1 MTSTAKHKIAFVIFD
16 CDGVL
21 VDSEPIANRVFM
33 EALNRAGV
41 TITLREL
48 FANYVGLSLEQG
60 LARINQ
66 NYGVL
71 LGNDFLADYKVARDA
86 ALAAEIKS
94 IAGVEDVISQLS
106 LPYCVASNSEASK
119 VEKMLSLTG
128 LLAYFEGRIFSAA
141 DLGKPK
147 PAPDVY
153 LKIAAQFGVNPA
165 DCLVIEDTTTGVR
178 AGVAAG
184 MTVIG
189 YSATT
194 SAEALTEAG
203 AFQVFKTMPEIQQSI
218 IQLSAGTKSISER
231 DGVL

>member
-1 MTSTAKHKIAFVIFD
+1 MTSTAKHAIAFVIFD

-21 VDSEPIANRVFM
+21 VDSEPISNRVFM
-33 EALNRAGV
+33 EALNQAGV
-41 TITLREL
+41 PITLSEL
-48 FANYVGLSLEQG
+48 FERYVGLSLEQG
-60 LARINQ
+60 LTRINQ
-66 NYGVL
+66 KYGVL
-71 LGNDFLADYKVARDA
+71 LGNDFLANYKVARDA
-86 ALAAEIKS
+86 ALAAEIKV
-94 IAGVEDVISQLS
+94 IAGVEDVIRQLT

-128 LLAYFEGRIFSAA
+128 LLSYFKGRIFSAA

-165 DCLVIEDTTTGVR
+165 DCLVIEDTTTGIS

-184 MTVIG
+184 MKVIG

-194 SAEALTEAG
+194 SAQALAAAG
-203 AFQVFKTMPEIQQSI
+203 AFQVFKTMSEIQELI
-218 IQLSAGTKSISER
+218 IQLSGGTE
-231 DGVL
+231 

>member
-1 MTSTAKHKIAFVIFD
+1 MTSTAKHKIPFVIFD

-41 TITLREL
+41 AITLSEL

-71 LGNDFLADYKVARDA
+71 LGDDFLADYKVARDA
-86 ALAAEIKS
+86 ALAAEIKP
-94 IAGVEDVISQLS
+94 IAGVADVISQLS

-119 VEKMLSLTG
+119 VQKMLSLTG

-165 DCLVIEDTTTGVR
+165 SCLVIEDTTTGVR

-184 MTVIG
+184 MKVIG

-194 SAEALTEAG
+194 SAQALTEAG

-218 IQLSAGTKSISER
+218 IQLSAGTQSSSER